1 MSEASAQPLPSVT
14 SIDLLFPLE
23 NGMTKLVMRRPKV
36 RDLRAADKVKGGPA
50 EVEVSMFSNLCEVSP
65 DDIDSLDMA
74 DYGELQKTYA
84 SFLSSRRKTSESAA
98 SS

>member
-1 MSEASAQPLPSVT
+1 MSSASTQPLPIVT
-14 SIDLLFPLE
+14 SIDLLFPLD
-23 NGMTKLVMRRPKV
+23 NGITKLVMRRPKV
-36 RDLRAADKVKGGPA
+36 RDLRAADKIKGGPA

-65 DDIDSLDMA
+65 DDIDSMDMA

-84 SFLSSRRKTSESAA
+84 SFLSPRKKTSKSAA